1 MRFNVG
7 DTIRN
12 RITQEVGKVVRLADK
27 AYVVLVTRGPP
38 WHGTKEALWRESEV
52 TKVVEGEQDHS

>member
-12 RITQEVGKVVRLADK
+12 RISQEIGSIVRIADPSLGK
-27 AYVVLVTRGPP
+27 AYIVRVDSGPP
-38 WHGTKEALWRESEV
+38 SYATKEALWRESEV
-52 TKVVEGEQDHS
+52 EQARA